1 VTRPRNRTIFRLLGA
16 AGLAVAASFYVPI
29 PRSRLSPLP
38 VLSLNVLDR
47 EGRPLREVL
56 SDEGGRCRWV
66 PASEISPFVA
76 GAVIAAEDRRFPFH
90 DGVDL
95 YAIGRALGR
104 AIVRG
109 HIVSGASTITQQL
122 VRNIYHFPRTWPAK
136 IAEAWLAVRL
146 EHTLSKTEILSQYLN
161 RIAYGR
167 QAFGIEA
174 AARFYFDKPAR
185 DLSPAEAAYL
195 TALPRAPGRYEPDRD
210 GTLLRKRRDV
220 LLRRMARLGFLPD
233 DALARALQEPVQVE
247 NVARNFQAP
256 HFVEYLVST
265 LSPEERASYS
275 EIRTTLD
282 LPLQQK
288 IEELLSGHLRSLERM
303 GLTNGAA
310 VVLENGSGAV
320 RAMVGSRDYF
330 DAAHAGQ
337 VNGAL
342 SLRQPGSTLKPLTY
356 ALALE
361 KGLTAA
367 TLIDDAPSEFGVLNG
382 SFTPENYDEHF
393 HGAVRLRSALASSYN
408 VPAVAVLDLLGP
420 DLLYRKLKDLGFRS
434 LQKDASYYGVG
445 LTLGNG
451 EVTLLELARAYSA
464 LARGG
469 LVRPERLVEAVVRK
483 DGRPQPAAPEPAP
496 KRVFSAVAPAIVTD
510 ILADR
515 DARVPTFGYRGPLNL
530 PFPAAA
536 KTGTSKDFRDNWT
549 IGYTPRYTVAVWVG
563 NFDGTPMHNVSGV
576 TGAGPLF
583 RDIMVLLE
591 GRGPGTPF
599 LEPPGLVRAEICPV
613 SGELPS
619 ATCPATIT
627 ELFAAGTVPRTEC
640 GLSHR
645 CDANPAV
652 LRIAGRTSDPIR
664 IVFPGEGDVFKLDSV
679 LRPQYQAL
687 NLRVRLGPGP
697 RPDAIS
703 WYING
708 VRVALVGPPYAW
720 AWKLR
725 PGLYIIKARI
735 DSGSH
740 SVESRP
746 VKIRVVS

>member
-1 VTRPRNRTIFRLLGA
+1 MSGPRNRTISRLFVA
-16 AGLAVAASFYVPI
+16 AGLAVVATFFVPI

-56 SDEGGRCRWV
+56 SVEGGRCRWV
-66 PASEISPFVA
+66 RPSEISPFVVRA
-76 GAVIAAEDRRFPFH
+76 AIAAEDRRFPFH
-90 DGVDL
+90 GGIDF

-104 AIVRG
+104 SVVRG
-109 HIVSGASTITQQL
+109 RIVSGASTITQQL
-122 VRNIYHFPRTWPAK
+122 VRNLYHFPRTLPAK

-146 EHTLSKTEILSQYLN
+146 ENTLSKAEILSQYLN

-195 TALPRAPGRYEPDRD
+195 TVLPRAPGRYRPDRD
-210 GTLLRKRRDV
+210 ETPLRERRDV
-220 LLRRMARLGFLPD
+220 LLRHMSSLGFLPA
-233 DALARALQEPVQVE
+233 DALSRAVTEPVHVM
-247 NVARNFQAP
+247 AADRNFQAP

-265 LSPEERASYS
+265 LGPEERTTFS

-282 LPLQQK
+282 LLLQQK
-288 IEELLSGHLRSLERM
+288 IEALLSGHLRALERK

-310 VVLENGSGAV
+310 VVLENGSGAI

-361 KGLTAA
+361 KGMTAA
-367 TLIDDAPSEFGVLNG
+367 TLIDDAPSEFGALNG

-393 HGAVRLRSALASSYN
+393 HGPVRLRSALASSYN

-469 LVRPERLVEAVVRK
+469 LARPERLVEAAVRK
-483 DGRPQPAAPEPAP
+483 DGRPLVNAPEPAP
-496 KRVFSAVAPAIVTD
+496 ERVFTAIAAAIVTD
-510 ILADR
+510 ILADQ

-563 NFDGTPMHNVSGV
+563 NFDGAPMHNVSGV

-583 RDIMVLLE
+583 RDIMLLLE
-591 GRGPGTPF
+591 GRGPNPLF
-599 LEPPGLVRAEICPV
+599 PEPPGLVRAEICPI
-613 SGELPS
+613 SGEIPT
-619 ATCPATIT
+619 AACPATMT
-627 ELFAAGTVPRTEC
+627 ELFAEGTAPRTEC
-640 GLSHR
+640 RLSHR
-645 CDANPAV
+645 SGPEATV
-652 LRIAGRTSDPIR
+652 LRIAGRDSDPIR
-664 IVFPGEGDVFKLDSV
+664 IVFPGDGDVFKVDSV
-679 LRPQYQAL
+679 LRPAYQAL
-687 NLRVRLGPGP
+687 NLRVRLGAGP
-697 RPDAIS
+697 RPETVG
-703 WYING
+703 WYVNG
-708 VRVALVGPPYAW
+708 VRVAIVGPPFACAW
-720 AWKLR
+720 NLR
-725 PGLYIIKARI
+725 PGSYIIKARI
-735 DSGSH
+735 DVGLH

-746 VKIRVVS
+746 VKIRVVA